1 VGGHAAAKEGERKGD
16 FLGGKYLLEDC
27 LGIGGM
33 GEVYRA
39 QNVSLGRKV
48 AIKLLNKEHT
58 GNEDDVMR
66 FLREARAA
74 AAIRHPNVVDVF
86 DVARDDDGTPF
97 IVQELLSGQD
107 LEQYLGASD
116 GRLPAS
122 EALEIMI
129 PVADAIAAAHKQN
142 VVHRDLKPANIFL
155 AREGDKII
163 PKVLDFGACL
173 YQTVGALSAKEQR
186 MLIGT
191 PHYMAPEQ
199 ITTAMDVDRRA
210 DVWAMGVILY
220 ELLVGETPFEA
231 ADANSVLKLV
241 RTRSVQRLRKMA
253 PAAPESL
260 EEIVTCCLDR
270 DRKKRFA
277 DASVVR
283 EELEKVRREL
293 RGKRRQ
299 RVDTE
304 PELASAAKLEPKIP
318 ESKRLGAVVLAKKK
332 QESSPAIDERVASRN
347 DPRSDESVSE
357 PSSQRIPSLVLKAG
371 KSATKRRGSSLL
383 TLSSPDDAV
392 SWGDADPPQSVSRPI
407 EAAKPR
413 TAADVIR
420 DAERAGGSLDLP
432 DADVPPPSKRA
443 APPRRDAGPPTLG
456 LSPPAER
463 SADPAPASRSPEA
476 GAPRDIDLE
485 ETDDPALDLDLDLD
499 LEPPNSRRATAS
511 GQSSIPP
518 VLDPRVANRS
528 SRSDRP
534 EPMRA
539 DGPSSQRSPESSN
552 KDKLRTSG
560 TTPRESALTP
570 PLTPM
575 RTARTPTVAV
585 SSDASPPWPPK
596 AKLAFAAAIIA
607 PAVVAFFVLR
617 FAPMVLAPIG
627 HAMRGDSPLAS
638 GVLAV
643 ITLVAAAALAARSL
657 GSSRSTGMA
666 IATVGAVLLG
676 IVMIIVTFSASETA
690 ELGIPPPAGGIVPFI
705 APIIPLGL
713 GLASLRRAS
722 SAWLSRYERG
732 EAIRFVVITSFM
744 LFAMLELGPL
754 GAVRAATSNAASAP
768 APSAVAPAAP
778 AAPARSAP

>member
-1 VGGHAAAKEGERKGD
+1 VAGHAAAKEGERKGD

-33 GEVYRA
+33 GDVYRA

-58 GNEDDVMR
+58 SNEDDVLR

-129 PVADAIAAAHKQN
+129 PVADAVAAAHKQN

-253 PAAPESL
+253 PAAPASL

-270 DRKKRFA
+270 DRKKRYA

-283 EELEKVRREL
+283 DELEKVRREL

-304 PELASAAKLEPKIP
+304 PELASAANLEPKIP
-318 ESKRLGAVVLAKKK
+318 ESKRVGGVVLPKKK
-332 QESSPAIDERVASRN
+332 QESSPATDERIVGRS
-347 DPRSDESVSE
+347 DPRSDDAIAE
-357 PSSQRIPSLVLKAG
+357 PASQRIPSLVLKAG

-392 SWGDADPPQSVSRPI
+392 GWGDPEPPQSVSRPI
-407 EAAKPR
+407 EAARPR

-443 APPRRDAGPPTLG
+443 APPPRNAGPPTLG
-456 LSPPAER
+456 LSPPPSR
-463 SADPAPASRSPEA
+463 SAEPAPAARSPEA
-476 GAPRDIDLE
+476 GAPRDLDFDE
-485 ETDDPALDLDLDLD
+485 NDDPALDLDL
-499 LEPPNSRRATAS
+499 EPPKSWRPTAS

-518 VLDPRVANRS
+518 VLDPRAASRS

-539 DGPSSQRSPESSN
+539 DVPSSQRSPDSSR
-552 KDKLRTSG
+552 DKLRTSG
-560 TTPRESALTP
+560 STTHETALTP
-570 PLTPM
+570 PLSPM
-575 RTARTPTVAV
+575 RAGRTPGTAFA
-585 SSDASPPWPPK
+585 SDASPPWPAK
-596 AKLAFAAAIIA
+596 AKLTFAAAIVV
-607 PAVVAFFVLR
+607 PAVVAFYVLR

-643 ITLVAAAALAARSL
+643 MALVAAAALASRSL
-657 GSSRSTGMA
+657 GSSRSTGML

-690 ELGIPPPAGGIVPFI
+690 ELEIPPAAGGIVPFI
-705 APIIPLGL
+705 APFIPLGL

-744 LFAMLELGPL
+744 LLAMLELGPL
-754 GAVRAATSNAASAP
+754 GAVRAATSTAAP

-778 AAPARSAP
+778 ARSAP

>member
-39 QNVSLGRKV
+39 HNVSLGRKV

-116 GRLPAS
+116 GRLATA

-129 PVADAIAAAHKQN
+129 PVADAVAAAHKQN

-241 RTRSVQRLRKMA
+241 RTRSVQRLRKLA

-270 DRKKRFA
+270 DRKKRYA

-304 PELASAAKLEPKIP
+304 PELASAANLEPKVP
-318 ESKRLGAVVLAKKK
+318 ESKRLGAVLLGKKK
-332 QESSPAIDERVASRN
+332 QESSPAIDERVAASGN
-347 DPRSDESVSE
+347 DPRSDDSLLE
-357 PSSQRIPSLVLKAG
+357 PPSQRIPSLVLKAG

-392 SWGDADPPQSVSRPI
+392 SWGDPDPPQSVSRPI

-420 DAERAGGSLDLP
+420 DAERAAGSLDLP

-443 APPRRDAGPPTLG
+443 APPPRNAGPPTLG
-456 LSPPAER
+456 LSPPPSRAAE
-463 SADPAPASRSPEA
+463 PAASTRSPEA
-476 GAPRDIDLE
+476 GAPRDLDFDE
-485 ETDDPALDLDLDLD
+485 NDDPTLDLD
-499 LEPPNSRRATAS
+499 LEPPNSRRPTTS

-518 VLDPRVANRS
+518 VLDPRAASRS
-528 SRSDRP
+528 SWSDRP

-539 DGPSSQRSPESSN
+539 DVPSSQRSPDSS

-560 TTPRESALTP
+560 ITTHETALTP

-575 RTARTPTVAV
+575 RAGRTPTTAV
-585 SSDASPPWPPK
+585 VPDAWPPK
-596 AKLAFAAAIIA
+596 AKLTFAAATIV
-607 PAVVAFFVLR
+607 PAVVAFYVLR
-617 FAPMVLAPIG
+617 FAPIVLAPIG

-643 ITLVAAAALAARSL
+643 LALVAAAALAARSL
-657 GSSRSTGMA
+657 GSSRSTGMV

-676 IVMIIVTFSASETA
+676 IVMIIVTFSAGDTA
-690 ELGIPPPAGGIVPFI
+690 ELGIPPAAGGIVPFI

-713 GLASLRRAS
+713 GLASLGRAT

-744 LFAMLELGPL
+744 LFAILELGPL
-754 GAVRAATSNAASAP
+754 GAVRAATSAAAP
-768 APSAVAPAAP
+768 SPSAVAPVAP
-778 AAPARSAP
+778 SAPVAPARSAP

>member
-1 VGGHAAAKEGERKGD
+1 MGGHAAAKEGERKGD

-58 GNEDDVMR
+58 SNEDDVMR

-129 PVADAIAAAHKQN
+129 PVADAVAAAHKQN

-231 ADANSVLKLV
+231 ADANAVLKLV
-241 RTRSVQRLRKMA
+241 RTRSVQRLCKMA

-270 DRKKRFA
+270 DRKKRYA

-283 EELEKVRREL
+283 DELDRVRREL

-332 QESSPAIDERVASRN
+332 EESSPAFDEQVAARS
-347 DPRSDESVSE
+347 DPRSDDHSAPE
-357 PSSQRIPSLVLKAG
+357 PPSQRIPSLVLKAG

-392 SWGDADPPQSVSRPI
+392 SWADADPPQSVSRPI

-420 DAERAGGSLDLP
+420 DAELAAGPLDSP
-432 DADVPPPSKRA
+432 DGDPPPIPPPSKRA
-443 APPRRDAGPPTLG
+443 APPPRNAGPPTLG
-456 LSPPAER
+456 LSPVPTR
-463 SADPAPASRSPEA
+463 SAEAAPASRSPEA
-476 GAPRDIDLE
+476 GASRDLDFDE
-485 ETDDPALDLDLDLD
+485 NDDPALDLDL
-499 LEPPNSRRATAS
+499 EAPNSRRPTAS

-518 VLDPRVANRS
+518 VLDPRAAGRS

-539 DGPSSQRSPESSN
+539 DVPASQRSPDSSN
-552 KDKLRTSG
+552 HDKLRTSG
-560 TTPRESALTP
+560 VTPRESALTP

-575 RTARTPTVAV
+575 RARRTAAEAASP
-585 SSDASPPWPPK
+585 DASRAWPPK
-596 AKLAFAAAIIA
+596 AKLAFAAAVIV
-607 PAVVAFFVLR
+607 PAVVAFFLLR
-617 FAPMVLAPIG
+617 LAPMVLAPIG

-643 ITLVAAAALAARSL
+643 TALVAAAALAARSL
-657 GSSRSTGMA
+657 GSSRSTGML

-690 ELGIPPPAGGIVPFI
+690 ELEIPPAAGGIVPFI

-722 SAWLSRYERG
+722 NAWLSPYERG
-732 EAIRFVVITSFM
+732 EAIRFVVVTSFM

-754 GAVRAATSNAASAP
+754 GAVRAATSTAVPAP
-768 APSAVAPAAP
+768 AAVAPAAP
-778 AAPARSAP
+778 VTPARSAP

>member
-1 VGGHAAAKEGERKGD
+1 MGGHAAAKEGERKGD

-58 GNEDDVMR
+58 SNEDDVMR

-116 GRLPAS
+116 GRLPAA

-129 PVADAIAAAHKQN
+129 PVADAVAAAHRQN

-155 AREGDKII
+155 AREGDRII

-199 ITTAMDVDRRA
+199 ISTAMDVDARA

-231 ADANSVLKLV
+231 ADANAVLKAV
-241 RTRSVQRLRKMA
+241 RTRSVQRLRKLA
-253 PAAPESL
+253 PAAPEAL
-260 EEIVTCCLDR
+260 EELVTRCLDR

-277 DASVVR
+277 DAAVMR
-283 EELEKVRREL
+283 DELDKVRRDL
-293 RGKRRQ
+293 RGKRK

-304 PELASAAKLEPKIP
+304 PELASAARLEPK
-318 ESKRLGAVVLAKKK
+318 AVVL
-332 QESSPAIDERVASRN
+332 PRGDRRV
-347 DPRSDESVSE
+347 DPRADEE
-357 PSSQRIPSLVLKAG
+357 ADLPPSTRVPSLVLKGG
-371 KSATKRRGSSLL
+371 KIPTKRRGSALL
-383 TLSSPDDAV
+383 TLSSPDEIV
-392 SWGDADPPQSVSRPI
+392 SWDSEPPRGPPQSVSRPI

-420 DAERAGGSLDLP
+420 EAEQAAGVMSTPDLP
-432 DADVPPPSKRA
+432 PSPASSRSPAVPPPPPSK
-443 APPRRDAGPPTLG
+443 
-456 LSPPAER
+456 PAEQ
-463 SADPAPASRSPEA
+463 
-476 GAPRDIDLE
+476 GAPRNLDFD
-485 ETDDPALDLDLDLD
+485 TNDDPSLDLD
-499 LEPPNSRRATAS
+499 LEPPSSRRASTS
-511 GQSSIPP
+511 SNSSIPP
-518 VLDPRVANRS
+518 VLDPRAASRS
-528 SRSDRP
+528 ARSDRP
-534 EPMRA
+534 DPMRA
-539 DGPSSQRSPESSN
+539 EGPVSRPSPDSGSGS
-552 KDKLRTSG
+552 KLRTTGSG
-560 TTPRESALTP
+560 SGGTAGSSAATNLTP

-575 RTARTPTVAV
+575 RVRTPSLAMAT
-585 SSDASPPWPPK
+585 DAAAAWS
-596 AKLAFAAAIIA
+596 AKQRLELAAAIVA
-607 PAVVAFFVLR
+607 PALVAYVALR
-617 FAPMVLAPIG
+617 FAPMVLAPLG
-627 HAMRGDSPLAS
+627 HAMRGDTPLAS
-638 GVLAV
+638 GLLAV
-643 ITLVAAAALAARSL
+643 FTLIGAAALAARSL
-657 GSSRSTGMA
+657 GSSRSSGMLV
-666 IATVGAVLLG
+666 ATVGSVLLG

-690 ELGIPPPAGGIVPFI
+690 ELGTPPAVGGIVPFI
-705 APIIPLGL
+705 APLIPLGL
-713 GLASLRRAS
+713 GLAAVGRAAS
-722 SAWLSRYERG
+722 SWRSRYERG
-732 EAIRFVVITSFM
+732 EAIRFVVLASFM
-744 LFAMLELGPL
+744 LLAMLELGPF
-754 GAVRAATSNAASAP
+754 GAVRGVTSNGASP
-768 APSAVAPAAP
+768 PAA
-778 AAPARSAP
+778 APGPGRSPP

>member
-1 VGGHAAAKEGERKGD
+1 VGGDAAAKEGERKGD

-58 GNEDDVMR
+58 SNEDDVMR

-116 GRLPAS
+116 GRLPAG

-129 PVADAIAAAHKQN
+129 PVADAVAAAHKQN

-231 ADANSVLKLV
+231 ADANAVLKLV
-241 RTRSVQRLRKMA
+241 RTRSVQRLRKVA

-293 RGKRRQ
+293 RGKKRQ

-304 PELASAAKLEPKIP
+304 PELASAANLEPKIP
-318 ESKRLGAVVLAKKK
+318 ESRRVGAVVLAKRVD
-332 QESSPAIDERVASRN
+332 PAAPKHAVAERVDARN
-347 DPRSDESVSE
+347 DPRSDDSE
-357 PSSQRIPSLVLKAG
+357 PAIEPPSHRVPSLVLRGG
-371 KSATKRRGSSLL
+371 KTPTKRRGSALL

-392 SWGDADPPQSVSRPI
+392 SWGNDPPESVSRPI

-420 DAERAGGSLDLP
+420 EAEAAFGGLDLP
-432 DADVPPPSKRA
+432 DADAPSAPPASKRA
-443 APPRRDAGPPTLG
+443 PPPPTSAPALP
-456 LSPPAER
+456 LALPSPAA
-463 SADPAPASRSPEA
+463 SGSSGSAPASRPAEA
-476 GAPRDIDLE
+476 GAPRDIDFDE
-485 ETDDPALDLDLDLD
+485 NDDPALDLD
-499 LEPPNSRRATAS
+499 LEPPNSRRATS

-518 VLDPRVANRS
+518 VLDPRAASRS

-534 EPMRA
+534 DPMR
-539 DGPSSQRSPESSN
+539 DGPTSRPSPESGN
-552 KDKLRTSG
+552 RDKLRTSG
-560 TTPRESALTP
+560 MTPRESGLTP

-575 RTARTPTVAV
+575 RAVRTPAVAL
-585 SSDASPPWPPK
+585 SSESSQAWPSK
-596 AKLAFAAAIIA
+596 AKLIFAAAIVV
-607 PAVVAFFVLR
+607 PAVAAFFALR
-617 FAPMVLAPIG
+617 FAPMVLAPVG

-643 ITLVAAAALAARSL
+643 IALVAAAALAARSL
-657 GSSRSTGMA
+657 GSSRSTGMV
-666 IATVGAVLLG
+666 IATIGAVLLG

-690 ELGIPPPAGGIVPFI
+690 EFEVPPAAGSIVPFI

-713 GLASLRRAS
+713 GLAALRRATS
-722 SAWLSRYERG
+722 SWMSRYERG

-754 GAVRAATSNAASAP
+754 GAVRAATSTVASP
-768 APSAVAPAAP
+768 PPAA
-778 AAPARSAP
+778 AAPARSGP

>member
-16 FLGGKYLLEDC
+16 FLCGKYLLEDC

-58 GNEDDVMR
+58 SNEDDVMR

-97 IVQELLSGQD
+97 IVQELLAGQD

-129 PVADAIAAAHKQN
+129 PVADAVAAAHKQN

-155 AREGDKII
+155 AREGNKII

-231 ADANSVLKLV
+231 ADANAVLKLV
-241 RTRSVQRLRKMA
+241 RTRSVQRLCKMA
-253 PAAPESL
+253 PAAPEAL

-270 DRKKRFA
+270 DRKKRYA

-283 EELEKVRREL
+283 DELERVRREL
-293 RGKRRQ
+293 RGKRRK

-304 PELASAAKLEPKIP
+304 PELASAANLEPKIP
-318 ESKRLGAVVLAKKK
+318 ESRRLGVAVLAKQKH
-332 QESSPAIDERVASRN
+332 ESNPASDEQVAGRN
-347 DPRSDESVSE
+347 DPRSDDSAPE
-357 PSSQRIPSLVLKAG
+357 PPSQRIPSLVLKAG

-392 SWGDADPPQSVSRPI
+392 SFPDADPPQSVSRPI
-407 EAAKPR
+407 ESAKPR

-420 DAERAGGSLDLP
+420 EAELAAGPLDSP
-432 DADVPPPSKRA
+432 EADLPPPSKRA
-443 APPRRDAGPPTLG
+443 EPAPRMARAPTLG
-456 LSPPAER
+456 LSPSATRAAE
-463 SADPAPASRSPEA
+463 PAPASRSPEA
-476 GAPRDIDLE
+476 GAPRDLDFE
-485 ETDDPALDLDLDLD
+485 ENDDPALDLDL
-499 LEPPNSRRATAS
+499 EPSNSRRPTAS

-518 VLDPRVANRS
+518 VLDPRAAGRS
-528 SRSDRP
+528 SRSERT
-534 EPMRA
+534 EPMGA
-539 DGPSSQRSPESSN
+539 DAPASQRSPESSN

-560 TTPRESALTP
+560 VTTRESALTP

-575 RTARTPTVAV
+575 RAPRTPA
-585 SSDASPPWPPK
+585 SALSPDASPPWSPR
-596 AKLAFAAAIIA
+596 AKLEFAAAIIV
-607 PAVVAFFVLR
+607 PAVVAFFLLR

-643 ITLVAAAALAARSL
+643 SALVAAAALAARSF
-657 GSSRSTGMA
+657 GSSRSTGML

-690 ELGIPPPAGGIVPFI
+690 ELEIPPAAGGIVPFI
-705 APIIPLGL
+705 APFIPLGL
-713 GLASLRRAS
+713 GLSSLRRAS
-722 SAWLSRYERG
+722 SAWLSPYERG
-732 EAIRFVVITSFM
+732 DAIRFVVITSFM
-744 LFAMLELGPL
+744 LLALLELGPL
-754 GAVRAATSNAASAP
+754 GAVRAATSTAAPP
-768 APSAVAPAAP
+768 AAAAP
-778 AAPARSAP
+778 ATPAASGHSSSAP

>member
-1 VGGHAAAKEGERKGD
+1 MGGHAAAKEGERKGD

-58 GNEDDVMR
+58 SNEDDVMR

-116 GRLPAS
+116 GRLPAA
-122 EALEIMI
+122 EAHEIMI
-129 PVADAIAAAHKQN
+129 PVADAVAAAHKQN

-231 ADANSVLKLV
+231 ADANAVLKLV
-241 RTRSVQRLRKMA
+241 RTRSVQRLRKVA

-304 PELASAAKLEPKIP
+304 PELASAAKLEPKVP

-332 QESSPAIDERVASRN
+332 VESSPDIEETVERRG
-347 DPRSDESVSE
+347 DPRSDSLAPE
-357 PSSQRIPSLVLKAG
+357 PPSHRIPSLVLKAG
-371 KSATKRRGSSLL
+371 KSATKRRGSALL

-392 SWGDADPPQSVSRPI
+392 TWDNDPPQSVSRPI

-420 DAERAGGSLDLP
+420 EAEAAGGSLDMP
-432 DADVPPPSKRA
+432 DAGAPPASKRNAPPPGS
-443 APPRRDAGPPTLG
+443 GPSLG
-456 LSPPAER
+456 LPSPPAAK
-463 SADPAPASRSPEA
+463 SGSSGQPGQPPPAARQAEA
-476 GAPRDIDLE
+476 GAPRDIDFE
-485 ETDDPALDLDLDLD
+485 ENDDPALDLDL
-499 LEPPNSRRATAS
+499 EPPSSRQATTS

-518 VLDPRVANRS
+518 VLDPRAAGRS

-534 EPMRA
+534 EAMRA
-539 DGPSSQRSPESSN
+539 EGPSSKPSPDSGR
-552 KDKLRTSG
+552 DKLRTSG
-560 TTPRESALTP
+560 VTTRETALTP
-570 PLTPM
+570 PLTPARAT
-575 RTARTPTVAV
+575 RTSAV
-585 SSDASPPWPPK
+585 SLSTEAARPWPPK
-596 AKLAFAAAIIA
+596 DKLTFAAAIVV
-607 PAVVAFFVLR
+607 PAVVAFFALR

-643 ITLVAAAALAARSL
+643 IALVAAATLAARSL
-657 GSSRSTGMA
+657 GSSRSTGMV
-666 IATVGAVLLG
+666 IATIGAVLLG

-690 ELGIPPPAGGIVPFI
+690 ELEIPPDAGGIVPFI

-713 GLASLRRAS
+713 GLAALRRAT

-732 EAIRFVVITSFM
+732 EAIRFAVITSFM
-744 LFAMLELGPL
+744 LLAMLELGPL
-754 GAVRAATSNAASAP
+754 GAVRAATSTSAP
-768 APSAVAPAAP
+768 PPAAVAPGTPPRAAP
-778 AAPARSAP
+778 

>member
-58 GNEDDVMR
+58 SNEDDVMR

-129 PVADAIAAAHKQN
+129 PVADAVAAAHKQN

-231 ADANSVLKLV
+231 ADANAVLKLV

-304 PELASAAKLEPKIP
+304 PELASAANLELKVP

-347 DPRSDESVSE
+347 DPRSDDSVPE
-357 PSSQRIPSLVLKAG
+357 PPSQRIPSLVLRAG

-392 SWGDADPPQSVSRPI
+392 TWGDADPPQSVSRPI

-420 DAERAGGSLDLP
+420 DAERAAGPLDLP
-432 DADVPPPSKRA
+432 DADLPPPPSKRA
-443 APPRRDAGPPTLG
+443 APAPRDARPPTLG
-456 LSPPAER
+456 LSPPAAR
-463 SADPAPASRSPEA
+463 SAEPAPAARSPEA

-485 ETDDPALDLDLDLD
+485 ENDDPALDLDL
-499 LEPPNSRRATAS
+499 EPPHSRQATAP
-511 GQSSIPP
+511 GHSSMPP
-518 VLDPRVANRS
+518 VLDPRAAGRS

-534 EPMRA
+534 EPMRVDA
-539 DGPSSQRSPESSN
+539 PTSQRSPDSSN

-560 TTPRESALTP
+560 ITTRESALTP

-575 RTARTPTVAV
+575 RAVRTPAGAV
-585 SSDASPPWPPK
+585 STDAARPWPPK

-607 PAVVAFFVLR
+607 PAVVAFYALR
-617 FAPMVLAPIG
+617 LAPMVLAPIG

-643 ITLVAAAALAARSL
+643 IALVAAAALAARSL
-657 GSSRSTGMA
+657 GSSRSTGML

-690 ELGIPPPAGGIVPFI
+690 ELEIPPAAGGIVPFI

-744 LFAMLELGPL
+744 LFALLELGPL
-754 GAVRAATSNAASAP
+754 GAVRAATSTAAP
-768 APSAVAPAAP
+768 APAAGAPV
-778 AAPARSAP
+778 APARSGSAP